1 MFDDKEKLRQFIL
14 NNFVKD
20 KGRVLEDN
28 TSLTDEGLIDSTGVL
43 EIAAFIEDVFGITIE
58 DEEIIPANFE
68 SVDSL
73 FNYIQSK
80 QARYALA

>member
-1 MFDDKEKLRQFIL
+1 MFDDKDKLRQFIL

-20 KGRVLEDN
+20 KGGVLEDN

>member
-20 KGRVLEDN
+20 KGGVLEDD

>member
-1 MFDDKEKLRQFIL
+1 MFDDKDKLRQFIL

-20 KGRVLEDN
+20 KGGVLEDD

>member
-1 MFDDKEKLRQFIL
+1 MFDDKDKLRQFIL

-20 KGRVLEDN
+20 RGGVLEDN

>member
-1 MFDDKEKLRQFIL
+1 MFDDKDKLRQFIL
-14 NNFVKD
+14 NNFAKEN
-20 KGRVLEDN
+20 GRALEDN

-68 SVDSL
+68 SIDSL
-73 FNYIQSK
+73 FKYIQSK
-80 QARYALA
+80 QARYALV

>member
-1 MFDDKEKLRQFIL
+1 MFDDKDKLRQFIL
-14 NNFVKD
+14 NNFAKEN
-20 KGRVLEDN
+20 GRALEDN

-68 SVDSL
+68 SIESL

-80 QARYALA
+80 QARYALV

>member
-1 MFDDKEKLRQFIL
+1 MFNDKEKLRQFIL

-20 KGRVLEDN
+20 RGGVLEDN